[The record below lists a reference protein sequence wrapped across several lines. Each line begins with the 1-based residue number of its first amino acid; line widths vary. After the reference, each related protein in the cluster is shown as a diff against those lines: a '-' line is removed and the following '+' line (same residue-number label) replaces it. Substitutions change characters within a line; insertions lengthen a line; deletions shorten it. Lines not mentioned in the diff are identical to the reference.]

1 MKPKSFRNYIWAT
14 LVTLSLAS
22 YGYLLSKDVADYA
35 TEDQASVS
43 VDENEEE
50 ARVYLPDIALLKK
63 LYDLAEGFLNR

>member
-1 MKPKSFRNYIWAT
+1 MKSKSFRNYIWAA
-14 LVTLSLAS
+14 LVIFSVAC
-22 YGYLLSKDVADYA
+22 YGYLYTKDASDYSVQ
-35 TEDQASVS
+35 EQASAT

>member
-1 MKPKSFRNYIWAT
+1 MKSKSFRNYIWAA
-14 LVTLSLAS
+14 LVTFSVAC
-22 YGYLLSKDVADYA
+22 YGYLYTQDVSDYTVQEQA
-35 TEDQASVS
+35 TAT